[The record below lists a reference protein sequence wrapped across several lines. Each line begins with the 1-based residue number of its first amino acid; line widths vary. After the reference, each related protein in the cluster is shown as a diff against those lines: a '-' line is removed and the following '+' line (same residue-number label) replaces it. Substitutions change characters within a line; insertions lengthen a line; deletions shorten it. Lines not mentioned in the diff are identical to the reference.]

1 MKHVKLFEQF
11 TNEKA
16 YRMTGAYSSKGLVGK
31 VMQAFK
37 KTIEKVS
44 YEGDQKATLAE
55 VNKAW
60 SSFKS
65 TAEKIILD
73 AVEKGAKSMDSVL
86 FVTANLDE
94 GFHIDEINKLNREG
108 SNELFI
114 GYELVINVGFMDDV
128 NGNKLYK
135 KIDKTGMMNSP
146 LASKKD
152 TIHGE
157 YDSSVGN
164 NNLEIRDSEYMSIDS
179 K

>member
-1 MKHVKLFEQF
+1 MKRVKLFEQF
-11 TNEKA
+11 VNEKV
-16 YRMTGAYSSKGLVGK
+16 YRMTGIYSSKGLVGK

-65 TAEKIILD
+65 TGEKIILD

-108 SNELFI
+108 SNELFV

-128 NGNKLYK
+128 NGSKLYK

-146 LASKKD
+146 IASKKD
-152 TIHGE
+152 TIYGTMA
-157 YDSSVGN
+157 SVGN
-164 NNLEIRDSEYMSIDS
+164 NNLEIRDNEFMSIDS

>member
-1 MKHVKLFEQF
+1 MKHVQLFEQF
-11 TNEKA
+11 INEKV
-16 YRMTGAYSSKGLVGK
+16 YRMTGIYSSKGLVGK

-65 TAEKIILD
+65 TGEKIILD

-108 SNELFI
+108 SNELFV

-128 NGNKLYK
+128 NGSKLYK

-146 LASKKD
+146 IASKKD
-152 TIHGE
+152 TIYGD

-164 NNLEIRDSEYMSIDS
+164 NNLEIRDNEFMSIDS

>member
-1 MKHVKLFEQF
+1 MKHIQLFEQF
-11 TNEKA
+11 VNEKV
-16 YRMTGAYSSKGLVGK
+16 YRMTGVYSSKGLVGK

-60 SSFKS
+60 TKFQKD
-65 TAEKIILD
+65 AEKIILD
-73 AVEKGAKSMDSVL
+73 QVEKGAKSMDSVL

-108 SNELFI
+108 SNELFV

-128 NGNKLYK
+128 NGSKLYK

-146 LASKKD
+146 IAKSSD
-152 TIHGE
+152 TIYGD

-164 NNLEIRDSEYMSIDS
+164 NNLEIRDNEFMSIDS

>member
-1 MKHVKLFEQF
+1 MKHVQLFEQF
-11 TNEKA
+11 VNEKV
-16 YRMTGAYSSKGLVGK
+16 YRMTGVYSSKGLVGK

-37 KTIEKVS
+37 QEISKIK

-55 VNKAW
+55 VNKTW

-65 TAEKIILD
+65 TGEKIILD

-86 FVTANLDE
+86 FVTANLDK

-108 SNELFI
+108 SDELFV

-128 NGNKLYK
+128 NGSKLYK

-146 LASKKD
+146 IASKKD
-152 TIHGE
+152 TIYGTMA
-157 YDSSVGN
+157 SVGN
-164 NNLEIRDSEYMSIDS
+164 NNLEIRDNEFMSIDS

>member
-1 MKHVKLFEQF
+1 MKHVQLFEQF
-11 TNEKA
+11 VNEKV
-16 YRMTGAYSSKGLVGK
+16 YRMTGIYSSKGLVGK

-44 YEGDQKATLAE
+44 YEGDQKATLVE

-60 SSFKS
+60 AKFQKD
-65 TAEKIILD
+65 AEKIILD

-108 SNELFI
+108 SNELFV

-128 NGNKLYK
+128 DGSKLYK

-146 LASKKD
+146 IASKKD
-152 TIHGE
+152 TIYGTMA
-157 YDSSVGN
+157 SVGN
-164 NNLEIRDSEYMSIDS
+164 NNLEIRDNEFMSIDS